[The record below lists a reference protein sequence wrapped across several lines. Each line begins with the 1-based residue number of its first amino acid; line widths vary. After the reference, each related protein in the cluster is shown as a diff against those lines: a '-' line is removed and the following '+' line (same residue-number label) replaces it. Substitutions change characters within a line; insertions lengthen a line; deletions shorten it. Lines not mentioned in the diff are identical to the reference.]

1 MPDNACLHLQRH
13 PSDPIRVVE
22 LRGVV
27 ARIGRAVFCD
37 VRLADPDIAEEACR
51 LRLRGGSWHL
61 IPVGTTRDVEID
73 GLPLTTQHPLAIDA
87 SFRVGGFLITLRTRP
102 ALAPVDIESA
112 YETSS
117 AVEATLAAAA
127 SARASSRI
135 RLDRAE
141 TPSAAPIGTRVRT
154 ESTVSATATATAT
167 RLLERPRGAIR
178 AHAPVAP
185 RPDLPARP
193 ARPPRPAAPEIPR
206 LSTTPSRSEARPS
219 ETTLDDPR
227 HRDQHRR
234 DLAARLRALA
244 GLAAKKVDDRVP
256 TTREPIAPA
265 ALKPAPTRSRTP
277 YRVEPHAPVA
287 LATQPTLDEP
297 EPEPEPTII
306 TAVEPAIVETPVEV
320 EVASVIEPAI
330 VETPVEVEETRAAVI
345 EEVVHTQ
352 IAVPAESPAES
363 PAEAPP
369 LREEPPAS
377 AASSFD
383 DWPSARSILE
393 ARRGLVEPG
402 PARRA
407 RPGGTRTA
415 DRDKVNVAVDAP
427 AQRRRESAAKGAS
440 LPRPTVPHAPASRR
454 VPAIIAVFWSAC
466 VLAALGLVVGLT
478 TIWALDARTSGVL
491 MNAVASKTRLPRSVA
506 SKLDPPE
513 RDVPWWRTS
522 APSRLAWALYLD
534 RDPAEV
540 DEARA
545 QLDAALRIAPL
556 DPAARFNLV
565 RRSETK
571 AGTIP
576 LVASL
581 GLSRDVVTLTAAAG
595 RLLAAGKLEAAR
607 RAYREAID
615 IALTARPRT
624 LPAPAYIEDSQIR
637 RYALP
642 LEDLVA
648 IVVDDIARR
657 SEWTYDDWS
666 KIIPRRPIAQLVV
679 ARVLRSQSRPEAD
692 IALDAAVA
700 PADPAINPT
709 SEPFLDALDLAARGE
724 ALALKG
730 RIRAAADL
738 YRQAIDRVEIGRIR
752 RVWSFNLADLALRL
766 DDERGRNEA
775 LRAALSGD
783 MRDEVTRRVADLIR
797 ARAAAANSRYASRA
811 DVPNPE
817 TR

>member
-73 GLPLTTQHPLAIDA
+73 GLPLTTQHPLAIDS

-102 ALAPVDIESA
+102 APAPIEIESA
-112 YETSS
+112 FETSS

-135 RLDRAE
+135 RLDRDE
-141 TPSAAPIGTRVRT
+141 TPSAAPIGARVRT
-154 ESTVSATATATAT
+154 ESTASATATATAT
-167 RLLERPRGAIR
+167 RLLERPRAAIR

-193 ARPPRPAAPEIPR
+193 ATPPRPAAPEIPR
-206 LSTTPSRSEARPS
+206 SSTTPSRPEARPS

-297 EPEPEPTII
+297 EPEPTIL
-306 TAVEPAIVETPVEV
+306 TAVEPAIVETPVAL
-320 EVASVIEPAI
+320 EVASVTESAI
-330 VETPVEVEETRAAVI
+330 VETPVELEETRAAVI
-345 EEVVHTQ
+345 EEVVHAE
-352 IAVPAESPAES
+352 IAVPAESP
-363 PAEAPP
+363 PEAPP
-369 LREEPPAS
+369 RREEPPAFD
-377 AASSFD
+377 ASSFD

-415 DRDKVNVAVDAP
+415 DRDNANVAVDVP
-427 AQRRRESAAKGAS
+427 AERRRESAAKGAS

-454 VPAIIAVFWSAC
+454 VPAMIAVLWTAC

-513 RDVPWWRTS
+513 RDVPWWRTN

-534 RDPAEV
+534 RDPAEA

-565 RRSETK
+565 RRSATN
-571 AGTIP
+571 AGAIP

-595 RLLAAGKLEAAR
+595 RLLAAGKREAAR

-624 LPAPAYIEDSQIR
+624 LPAPAYIEDAQIR

-692 IALDAAVA
+692 LALDAAVA
-700 PADPAINPT
+700 PADPAITPT